1 MCYQILLLL
10 TDGTIH
16 DMPQT
21 KQILVKLSQL
31 PASVIIIGV
40 GNADFDAME
49 ELDGDGGLLRD
60 DYGNACTRD
69 IVQFVEYREAMKRGD
84 LAEQVLKE
92 VPDQVC
98 AYMESVGFKPI
109 AQQQVYQ

>member
-1 MCYQILLLL
+1 
-10 TDGTIH
+10 
-16 DMPQT
+16 MPQT

-60 DYGNACTRD
+60 DYGNVCKRD

-92 VPDQVC
+92 VPEQFVS
-98 AYMESVGFKPI
+98 YMERSGIRPEIVE
-109 AQQQVYQ
+109 QVIP